1 MKNLI
6 KPASLVFFILL
17 CILNSC
23 KKDEL
28 PLLTTASVT
37 DITTTSSTSGGNITS
52 DGGAGVI
59 ARGVCWSVT
68 ENPTISDSK
77 TKDGNG
83 IGQFLSSISG
93 LNGGSTYHIR
103 AYATNSVGTA
113 YGSDMTFITLGQSP
127 VATTLPVCCI
137 TTTGVTLN
145 GIVNANDLSTTVV
158 FEYGTTTTYDSSVDA
173 VPSPVT
179 GNDST
184 SVSASISGLNFG
196 TTYHFR
202 IKAVNALGTSNGI
215 DFSFTTLSQAP
226 TASTLPA
233 CCPTANG
240 AKLNGIVNANYLPT
254 TVSFEYGRSQ
264 AYGSSVAAAPSPVAG
279 NNTTSVSAVLSGL
292 NSGTTYHFRI
302 KAENAHGTIYGSDM
316 SLTTLVI
323 DKDGNIYNIVT
334 IGSQVWMAENLKTT
348 KYSNGE
354 QLPNET
360 DRIKWL
366 NLSTGAYCWY
376 NNSETIYKN
385 AFGALYNWYAVQDS
399 RNICPTGWHVPS
411 TAEWTTLTSYLGGES
426 VSGGKLKETGTTHW
440 QSPNTSATNE
450 TGFTALPGGSR
461 FYEMNSGIELFDGF
475 GSYGYWWSVT
485 GYSSAFAWY
494 RSISYNSGNAVT
506 YDEWK
511 SDGFSVRCLKDN

>member
-1 MKNLI
+1 
-6 KPASLVFFILL
+6 
-17 CILNSC
+17 
-23 KKDEL
+23 
-28 PLLTTASVT
+28 
-37 DITTTSSTSGGNITS
+37 
-52 DGGAGVI
+52 
-59 ARGVCWSVT
+59 
-68 ENPTISDSK
+68 
-77 TKDGNG
+77 
-83 IGQFLSSISG
+83 
-93 LNGGSTYHIR
+93 
-103 AYATNSVGTA
+103 
-113 YGSDMTFITLGQSP
+113 
-127 VATTLPVCCI
+127 
-137 TTTGVTLN
+137 
-145 GIVNANDLSTTVV
+145 
-158 FEYGTTTTYDSSVDA
+158 
-173 VPSPVT
+173 
-179 GNDST
+179 
-184 SVSASISGLNFG
+184 
-196 TTYHFR
+196 
-202 IKAVNALGTSNGI
+202 
-215 DFSFTTLSQAP
+215 
-226 TASTLPA
+226 
-233 CCPTANG
+233 
-240 AKLNGIVNANYLPT
+240 
-254 TVSFEYGRSQ
+254 
-264 AYGSSVAAAPSPVAG
+264 
-279 NNTTSVSAVLSGL
+279 
-292 NSGTTYHFRI
+292 
-302 KAENAHGTIYGSDM
+302 M